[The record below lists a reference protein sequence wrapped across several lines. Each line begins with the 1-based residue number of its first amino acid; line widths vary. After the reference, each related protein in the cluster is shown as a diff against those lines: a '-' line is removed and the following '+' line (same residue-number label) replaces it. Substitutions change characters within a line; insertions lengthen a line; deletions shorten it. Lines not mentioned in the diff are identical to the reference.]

1 MTALAHDGNVK
12 WYWATTVA
20 SISAPSAANITAA
33 TLIPTITNYTT
44 PASEAEVDFSD
55 IDSLYDTGGVGTTK
69 VGPITLTI
77 KRDDTDESDTWDL
90 FDTPREAGYLI
101 KSPFGAAVATSKVEV
116 YPAQV
121 GQRRPAGYG
130 RNTAQMF
137 DITFYVTDDPDL
149 DAVVAA

>member
-1 MTALAHDGNVK
+1 MTAVAHDDLVN

-20 SISAPSAANITAA
+20 SISAPTVANIAAA
-33 TLIPTITNYTT
+33 TRIPLVTNYTMNS
-44 PASEAEVDFSD
+44 SEAEVDVSD
-55 IDSLYDTGGVGTTK
+55 IDSLYDTSIVGTTK

-77 KRDDTDESDTWDL
+77 KRDDAGEADTWDL
-90 FDTPREAGYLI
+90 FATPRTAGYLI
-101 KSPFGAAVATSKVEV
+101 RSPFGPAAATSKVEV
-116 YPAQV
+116 YPVQT

-137 DITFYVTDDPDL
+137 DIGFYVTSEPNL